1 MFAGFRKFLSEVS
14 EGDKHPAHFAH
25 DDYRLAAVA
34 LLVHAAAIDGDVTD
48 AEREKLHAVI
58 KQQFALDE
66 ATTDELVAEATEAEH
81 EAIDLYHF
89 TSLINRSLDGE
100 GRRRV
105 VEMMWE
111 IAYADGDVD
120 EFERNLI
127 WRAADLLGCL
137 VPGTHRAR
145 STRGGPAG
153 DAVTQEKRPITLITG
168 ASAGIGAALAHEFAA
183 HGHELVLVARREQA
197 LGVLADAI
205 AAKGANR
212 PTVLRADLARA
223 DAVQEIA
230 EALDQRG
237 LEPDVVV
244 NNAGFGLLGAADEL
258 DRAEQLAMIDLDVRA
273 LTDLSLAFI
282 DSLKRRRGGILNV
295 ASIAAFLP
303 GPGMAVYYASKA
315 YVLSFSEALHRELKP
330 KGVRVTVLCPG
341 PVPTEFQARAGM
353 SGDAFPRLLTRSAER
368 VARDAYRGLMQGRRV
383 VVPGSANRVV
393 ATMIRLTPHRIL
405 LELIA
410 RQQRGRR

>member
-1 MFAGFRKFLSEVS
+1 M
-14 EGDKHPAHFAH
+14 
-25 DDYRLAAVA
+25 
-34 LLVHAAAIDGDVTD
+34 
-48 AEREKLHAVI
+48 
-58 KQQFALDE
+58 
-66 ATTDELVAEATEAEH
+66 
-81 EAIDLYHF
+81 
-89 TSLINRSLDGE
+89 
-100 GRRRV
+100 
-105 VEMMWE
+105 
-111 IAYADGDVD
+111 
-120 EFERNLI
+120 
-127 WRAADLLGCL
+127 
-137 VPGTHRAR
+137 
-145 STRGGPAG
+145 
-153 DAVTQEKRPITLITG
+153 TQEKRPVTLITG

-183 HGHELVLVARREQA
+183 HGHELVLVARREHA
-197 LGVLADAI
+197 LGALADAI

-223 DAVQEIA
+223 DAVQGIA

-244 NNAGFGLLGAADEL
+244 NNAAFGLLGAADEL

-295 ASIAAFLP
+295 ASIAAFMP

-353 SGDAFPRLLTRSAER
+353 SGDPLPRLLTRSAEQ
-368 VARDAYRGLMQGRRV
+368 VAKDAYRGLMQGRRV
-383 VVPGSANRVV
+383 VVPGAANRVV
-393 ATMIRLTPHRIL
+393 ATALRFTPHRIL
-405 LELIA
+405 LDLIA
-410 RQQRGRR
+410 RQQRAGR